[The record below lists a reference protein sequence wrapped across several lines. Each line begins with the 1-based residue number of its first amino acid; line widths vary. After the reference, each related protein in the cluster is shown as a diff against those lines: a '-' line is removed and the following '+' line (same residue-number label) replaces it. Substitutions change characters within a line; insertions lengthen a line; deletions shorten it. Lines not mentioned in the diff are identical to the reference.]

1 MLSGPR
7 ASIIIPTWN
16 GAAFLPA
23 CLDSLLGWLAP
34 EHDVFIVDNGSTDGT
49 AEFADRHPACARL
62 RVIRNAANMGFAHAV
77 NQGLSEARGNVLILL
92 NQDTV
97 SARDWI
103 TPLLYAMASDP
114 RIGIAGCR
122 LLYPDGSIQHAGGR
136 VNERGEGAH
145 FGHDPSLD
153 SNGLAEV
160 EFVTGA
166 CLAIT
171 RACLTTIG
179 PLDEGFGRA
188 YFEDV
193 DWCYRARTAG
203 YRVVYSGRAELI
215 HAEASASAGADFESM
230 VRFHGN
236 RLRFVVKHF
245 APDALANGFPEAE
258 RRWLRGL
265 GPGGERL
272 IAAMQRV
279 YFRHLVNLGTLV
291 RARTDCQSVPVSA
304 DEVDTIARTLVSL
317 RALAPF

>member
-7 ASIIIPTWN
+7 VSIIIPAWN

-23 CLDSLLGWLAP
+23 CLDSLLSWLAP
-34 EHDVFIVDNGSTDGT
+34 EHELLVVDDGSTDGT
-49 AEFADRHPACARL
+49 AAIADSRAIDARV
-62 RVIRNAANMGFAHAV
+62 RVIRNAANTGFAHAA
-77 NQGLSEARGNVLILL
+77 NLGLAAAGGDVRILL

-97 SARDWI
+97 SARDWL
-103 TPLLYAMASDP
+103 TPLLAAMTSDA

-122 LLYPDGSIQHAGGR
+122 LLYPDGRVQHAGGR

-153 SNGLAEV
+153 SSGLADV
-160 EFVTGA
+160 DFVTGA
-166 CLAIT
+166 CLAVT

-215 HAEASASAGADFESM
+215 HAESSASAGADFESM

-245 APDALANGFPEAE
+245 APDALAYGFPEAE

-272 IAAMQRV
+272 IVAMQRV
-279 YFRHLVNLGTLV
+279 YFRHLLNLGRLV
-291 RARTDCQSVPVSA
+291 HARQACQPAPARA
-304 DEVDTIARTLVSL
+304 DEVDTIARALVSL

>member
-7 ASIIIPTWN
+7 ASILIPAWN

-23 CLDSLLGWLAP
+23 CLDSLLSWLAP
-34 EHDVFIVDNGSTDGT
+34 EHDILVIDDGSTDGT
-49 AEFADRHPACARL
+49 AAIADSRATDTRV
-62 RVIRNAANMGFAHAV
+62 RVIRNAANMGFAYAA
-77 NQGLSEARGNVLILL
+77 NQGLAEAGGNVLILL
-92 NQDTV
+92 NQDTI

-103 TPLLYAMASDP
+103 TPLLAAMASDA

-122 LLYPDGSIQHAGGR
+122 LRYPDGRVQHAGGR

-160 EFVTGA
+160 DFVTGA

-179 PLDEGFGRA
+179 PLDVGFGRA

-215 HAEASASAGADFESM
+215 HAEASVSAGADFESM

-245 APDALANGFPEAE
+245 APDALADGFPEAE

-272 IAAMQRV
+272 VAAMQRV
-279 YFRHLVNLGTLV
+279 YFRHLLRLGALV
-291 RARTDCQSVPVSA
+291 RARADCQSAPVPA
-304 DEVDTIARTLVSL
+304 DEVDTITRALVSL
-317 RALAPF
+317 RATAPF